1 MKRHLFIILCL
12 LCALHLRANPVTV
25 DQARQKA
32 AAFFQDQQTSGA
44 RRRAPAAR
52 QLRLAAQ
59 GRDATYYIYNAP
71 NDGDGYVVVS
81 GDDATTDILGYSNIG
96 TINPDHMPCGLRV
109 LLDGYADQIAF
120 LRKKGITREQNS
132 PRKNAPKKELGMP
145 KYIIDEDR
153 RCHFDQ
159 DSPYNDSCLIVD
171 GKPSI
176 TGCTATALASLMY
189 AYKWPKATTNEIPSY
204 HNNISTLESLI
215 DSSIF
220 SFLQSDDVEAIPAYT
235 RIDWSN
241 ILPQYAYYTLNEE
254 NKPEQYII
262 YSKINDK
269 QKAAVA
275 TLMKLAGNSIKT
287 TYTPEESEAFLSD
300 VPIALKSYFGY
311 DDHVFSAYSDNYYRE
326 TWRGML
332 RDEIL
337 NRGPVL
343 YRGTRTY
350 VDPKSG
356 ETKRAG
362 HAFLL
367 EGFEDHYFYVNF
379 GWSSYSDGKYLLDV
393 FEGEGELLKY
403 NVDQGAVFQ
412 VRPVPHTEL
421 EVTDVYLDQ
430 GDFTEFTITETLL
443 QGRMT
448 FHNKGE
454 GQSIKPIFVLLKDI
468 ETEKT
473 QIRIFSTNISPGESS
488 TYNFSFNNLIIGHHY
503 VLLAT
508 DIFGEEFYHSAELQC
523 VEAPAFADAENDNG
537 PMKLT
542 RFEYW
547 FDDNFKDIRTATL
560 TKSESVVRGNIATDN
575 LEDGFHLLHFRV
587 KRNAGDYQFSSVN
600 TTPFLKLTKEQEG
613 HLDYWIDDN
622 RDGMKTLPLADTED
636 EQLLELDLSDDA
648 FCSPGFHRLN
658 IQVATKGSVMGSVQS
673 QGVLKLAKGVA
684 GELEYWFDND
694 VKHSQKLMGKRS
706 YADDGYIYISELDL
720 SGLTPGQHRLNF
732 RAVSSTGLTAG
743 SVLSC
748 TVMKLSTG
756 KATQLEYWF
765 DDDTANRYFLDG
777 TADGD
782 CYVYDYMLDMS
793 DLPFGLHRLN
803 IRPTSTDGSNK
814 GSLVTSNVL
823 KVGTGS
829 VKTLEYWFDGDI
841 AHSRTLGV
849 QSGEGAD
856 FVFADDLN
864 LNGIAPGHHRLYCR
878 AIGDD
883 PTTTTAIVS
892 YAVVVKLRYGADGD
906 ATMASYSLTLDNDS
920 VVAYGQ
926 LGAKSEVVFNYTLDA
941 SELAEGTHTL
951 KATFWNS
958 FGASVTDVTPFWVR
972 GALDGDVNADGQV
985 GIGDIVAIT
994 NYMAGMANGVTL
1006 EQADVNGDGEVG
1018 IGDIVAITNMMAGI
1032 Q

>member
-1 MKRHLFIILCL
+1 LLVDVVWKDNYGKERDSVIHIGQIGFTDNTAKTYNFTFIPFISGEQE
-12 LCALHLRANPVTV
+12 LRIWDKHWDTIYT
-25 DQARQKA
+25 QAIK
-32 AAFFQDQQTSGA
+32 
-44 RRRAPAAR
+44 
-52 QLRLAAQ
+52 
-59 GRDATYYIYNAP
+59 
-71 NDGDGYVVVS
+71 VVS
-81 GDDATTDILGYSNIG
+81 
-96 TINPDHMPCGLRV
+96 
-109 LLDGYADQIAF
+109 AD
-120 LRKKGITREQNS
+120 
-132 PRKNAPKKELGMP
+132 
-145 KYIIDEDR
+145 
-153 RCHFDQ
+153 
-159 DSPYNDSCLIVD
+159 
-171 GKPSI
+171 
-176 TGCTATALASLMY
+176 
-189 AYKWPKATTNEIPSY
+189 
-204 HNNISTLESLI
+204 ESLDMLEMTNLTI
-215 DSSIF
+215 DNLTPDGSIDGTY
-220 SFLQSDDVEAIPAYT
+220 LKGGLTMHNSDEVT
-235 RIDWSN
+235 
-241 ILPQYAYYTLNEE
+241 
-254 NKPEQYII
+254 
-262 YSKINDK
+262 K
-269 QKAAVA
+269 QE
-275 TLMKLAGNSIKT
+275 SIK
-287 TYTPEESEAFLSD
+287 
-300 VPIALKSYFGY
+300 VI
-311 DDHVFSAYSDNYYRE
+311 
-326 TWRGML
+326 
-332 RDEIL
+332 
-337 NRGPVL
+337 
-343 YRGTRTY
+343 
-350 VDPKSG
+350 
-356 ETKRAG
+356 
-362 HAFLL
+362 
-367 EGFEDHYFYVNF
+367 
-379 GWSSYSDGKYLLDV
+379 LLDV
-393 FEGEGELLKY
+393 
-403 NVDQGAVFQ
+403 
-412 VRPVPHTEL
+412 
-421 EVTDVYLDQ
+421 
-430 GDFTEFTITETLL
+430 ET
-443 QGRMT
+443 GIIRV
-448 FHNKGE
+448 
-454 GQSIKPIFVLLKDI
+454 KPIQVNIAPD
-468 ETEKT
+468 ETV
-473 QIRIFSTNISPGESS
+473 
-488 TYNFSFNNLIIGHHY
+488 TYGFQFTNLIVGHHY
-503 VLLAT
+503 RVIVNYQSGT
-508 DIFGEEFYHSAELQC
+508 EFYRSDPMLCKDEDTG
-523 VEAPAFADAENDNG
+523 ETYEGNEN
-537 PMKLT
+537 LAYY
-542 RFEYW
+542 EYW
-547 FDDNFKDIRTATL
+547 FDKDYAKRKAVGIDGSKA
-560 TKSESVVRGNIATDN
+560 VVRASIATDD
-575 LEDGFHLLHFRV
+575 LADGFHLLNFRV
-587 KRNAGDYQFSSVN
+587 KNIDGEFPYSSVN

-622 RDGMKTLPLADTED
+622 HDGMKTLPLADTED

-694 VKHSQKLMGKRS
+694 VKHSQKLTGKRS

-926 LGAKSEVVFNYTLDA
+926 LSARSEVVFNYTLDA

-1018 IGDIVAITNMMAGI
+1018 IGDIVAITNMMAGVTH
-1032 Q
+1032 